1 LFAISSCGHGNSSLV
16 LQAVQLGAAETVAAL
31 TSGLPTLTSG
41 TAQLPFSAELLES
54 GKVHEVINSNDIL
67 GGHGTFTTLSA
78 TAKFHAERR
87 NYMKQ

>member
-1 LFAISSCGHGNSSLV
+1 LLAISSCGHGNTSLV

-67 GGHGTFTTLSA
+67 GGHRTFTTLSA

-87 NYMKQ
+87 NHMKQ